1 MPSSRQRLHEVL
13 EEEYVSMYGPLPAPE
28 KPLETE
34 EERLAHVYDEIHKRG
49 NRTALCISGGGIRS
63 ATFALGVIQGLA
75 SAGILKRFDYL
86 STVSGGGFIGS
97 WLSSW
102 IRRHEK
108 GVAGVESDLQRTDA
122 GVAAHQAHSTQANVV
137 WPTTYR
143 EQTPRKIDPEPAPV
157 RHLRD
162 YSNYLSPKLGI
173 LSGDSWTMGSLYV
186 RNLMLNLLVIIPILA
201 FALAIPRLF
210 SWGLNESRFVPALA
224 WPWVFAGLATLGF
237 AYIGWTR
244 PVERVKDKAS
254 KKRFETTDGRFM
266 ALCIVPLLLAAAALA
281 IFWARMQRQ
290 PSLGGRKLSLEQLGL
305 AGQKPTLLALG
316 LAVAG
321 MTLVPFLIYYVRV
334 FRARGASFSKAF
346 WRTLGGKLLSELGAT
361 VAALITSFGLLYLL
375 AAKVFYDPLRLTPG
389 LDKLSPLQRL
399 GIPSSPHAQLFL
411 CFAVPA
417 ILLVFFVQ
425 GSIFVGLSGRKNEDY
440 DREWWGRAG
449 AWLLFFAAAVGLL
462 SFISVFGPIALYNA
476 PVILGSIGGG
486 AGVAA
491 ALLGFSD
498 KTSATDKKKEEGGK
512 TAMAGN
518 LASALIVPLFV
529 VFLLAAIS
537 LASTWLIQ
545 QQTSRDKLNVDT
557 DKVEY
562 ALPAAL
568 QVEFTGT
575 TTVTANGK
583 PFEQKNKLAASPLLP
598 LAALRSAQHLEVVK
612 STTSTELLA
621 FAGLAL
627 IAWIL
632 SYRIGVNRFSMAAL
646 YRNRLIRAYLGAS
659 RVQRKPNPFTGF
671 DGNDN
676 LQMWQLR
683 PEMVAASDIPDA
695 SGFVAAVAPPTTTR
709 DGKTATATDPREA
722 LAQHL
727 RSGLNAAV
735 MAEPVDD
742 VALAQNL
749 NDLLLTTEFPGSETV
764 AWIQSPAA
772 PAQTTY
778 DRTFRNRAVLDHY
791 FGRWIRPMAAPQGV
805 KPTPPIDPNALPRLQ
820 ARPPLHVINTALNL
834 TTGDDLAWQQRQAE
848 SMTISPYHCGNLRLG
863 YRPSREYG
871 GDDGISLGTAVGISG
886 AAASPNMGY
895 HSSPL
900 MAFLL
905 TFFNVRLGAWLGN
918 PGKAGEESY
927 KEGHP
932 YTSLKPM
939 LDELTGSSN
948 DKSPWVYLSDGGHF
962 DNLGLYEMIIRRC
975 HYIVVSD
982 AGADSKFSF
991 EDLGSAIRKI
1001 RTDFGVPIEFADKME
1016 MAARPGNGKLK
1027 RGRYV
1032 AKATIRYRAVDGS
1045 AAKDGT
1051 LIYIKAGIYNEPT
1064 CPRDVY
1070 NYAQESP
1077 FFPHEP
1083 TSDQFFSESQFESYR
1098 ALGRHAV
1105 NEICGNYPVAAAPV
1119 RLPIAK
1125 TFDSVTTFFTVA
1137 ENAAGPFPPGP

>member
-1 MPSSRQRLHEVL
+1 MPSSKLHEVL
-13 EEEYVSMYGPLPAPE
+13 EEEYVSMYGPLPASP
-28 KPLETE
+28 KPLKTDED
-34 EERLAHVYDEIHKRG
+34 RLAHVYAEIHKRG

-75 SAGILKRFDYL
+75 SAGILRKFDYL

-102 IRRHEK
+102 IRRHPA
-108 GVAGVESDLQRTDA
+108 GVAGVERDLQRTDT
-122 GVAAHQAHSTQANVV
+122 GVAEHQAHSTEKNMVF
-137 WPTTYR
+137 PSIPR
-143 EQTPRKIDPEPAPV
+143 EPSPRKIDPEPEPV

-162 YSNYLSPKLGI
+162 YSNYLSPKLGL
-173 LSGDSWTMGSLYV
+173 LSGDSWTMASLYV
-186 RNLMLNLLVIIPILA
+186 RNLLLNLLVIIPILA
-201 FALAIPRLF
+201 AALAIPRLF
-210 SWGLNESRFVPALA
+210 SWGLDQSRGLEEMA
-224 WPWVFAGLATLGF
+224 WPWAFAGLTTFGF

-244 PVERVKDKAS
+244 PVERIKDK
-254 KKRFETTDGRFM
+254 KNRKWFETSDGWFM
-266 ALCIVPLLLAAAALA
+266 LLCVVPLLLAGMALS
-281 IFWARMQRQ
+281 IFWARLKQD
-290 PSLGGRKLSLEQLGL
+290 PPVTPPL
-305 AGQKPTLLALG
+305 AAEPRTWIW

-321 MTLVPFLIYYVRV
+321 MTVVPFLIYYIRV
-334 FRARGASFSKAF
+334 ALSRGASFKKAF
-346 WRTLGGKLLSELGAT
+346 WQALGWKVLAELGAT
-361 VAALITSFGLLYLL
+361 FAALVTTFGLLYLL
-375 AAKVFYDPLRLTPG
+375 AEKIFYDPLRATPG
-389 LDKLSPLQRL
+389 LADPSPLLRL
-399 GIPSSPHAQLFL
+399 GIPSSPQAQLFV

-462 SFISVFGPIALYNA
+462 SFIAVFGPVALYNA
-476 PVILGSIGGG
+476 PVLLGSIGGS

-498 KTSATDKKKEEGGK
+498 KTSATQKKKEEGGK

-537 LASTWLIQ
+537 LGSTFIIQ
-545 QQTSRDKLNVDT
+545 QFRPPKF
-557 DKVEY
+557 KVESEKIEV

-568 QVEFTGT
+568 EAEFTAT
-575 TTVTANGK
+575 TKVKAGGQE
-583 PFEQKNKLAASPLLP
+583 FEQKNKLPASPLLP
-598 LAALRSAQHLEVVK
+598 LAAMRSSRHLEVIK
-612 STTSTELLA
+612 TTQRDELLV
-621 FAGLAL
+621 FAALAL
-627 IAWIL
+627 AAVIL

-659 RVQRKPNPFTGF
+659 RDQREPNPFTGF
-671 DGNDN
+671 DANDN

-683 PEMVAASDIPDA
+683 SEMLSAADIPEPA
-695 SGFVAAVAPPTTTR
+695 AFVAALTPELGANTNADRETVA
-709 DGKTATATDPREA
+709 A
-722 LAQHL
+722 HL
-727 RSGLNAAV
+727 RTRIEEAV
-735 MAEPVDD
+735 MVEPVDAG
-742 VALAQNL
+742 ALSQNL
-749 NDLLLTTEFPGSETV
+749 NDLLLTTEFPAAGTV
-764 AWIQSPAA
+764 GWLKGKAGFG
-772 PAQTTY
+772 
-778 DRTFRNRAVLDHY
+778 RTFHNRAVLDHY
-791 FGRWIRPMAAPQGV
+791 FGHVIRAMALPQGV
-805 KPTPPIDPNALPRLQ
+805 TAPAAPGALARLE
-820 ARPPLHVINTALNL
+820 ARPPLHVVNTALNL

-848 SMTISPYHCGNLRLG
+848 SMTMSPYHCGNLRLG
-863 YRPSREYG
+863 YRPAREYG
-871 GDDGISLGTAVGISG
+871 GEEGISLGTAVGISG

-918 PGKAGEESY
+918 PGEAGDESY

-962 DNLGLYEMIIRRC
+962 DNLGLYEMIVRRC
-975 HYIVVSD
+975 HYIVLSD
-982 AGADSKFSF
+982 AGADAKFSF

-1001 RTDFGVPIEFADKME
+1001 RTDFGVPIEFADSME
-1016 MAARPGNGKLK
+1016 MAARPGDGTLK

-1032 AKATIRYRAVDGS
+1032 ARATIRYKSVDGS

-1051 LIYIKAGIYNEPT
+1051 LIYIKAGLYDEPS

-1070 NYAQESP
+1070 NYAQESLL
-1077 FFPHEP
+1077 FPHEP

-1105 NEICGNYPVAAAPV
+1105 NEICGNYPAPASTMRV
-1119 RLPIAK
+1119 PIAK
-1125 TFDSVTTFFTVA
+1125 TFENVTTFFTVA
-1137 ENAAGPFPPGP
+1137 EKNTGPFAQT

>member
-1 MPSSRQRLHEVL
+1 MSSRQLLHEVL
-13 EEEYVSMYGPLPAPE
+13 EEEYVSMYGPLPKSE
-28 KPLETE
+28 KPLDTDEK
-34 EERLAHVYDEIHKRG
+34 RLAYVYEQIHQRG
-49 NRTALCISGGGIRS
+49 DRTALCVSGGGIRS

-102 IRRHEK
+102 IRRHPE
-108 GVAGVESDLQRTDA
+108 GVAGVERDLQRTDA
-122 GVAAHQAHSTQANVV
+122 GVAAHQPHTTAGEVV
-137 WPTTYR
+137 LPSAAR
-143 EQTPRKIDPEPAPV
+143 EASPRKIDPEPEPV

-173 LSGDSWTMGSLYV
+173 LSGDSWTMVSLYV
-186 RNLMLNLLVIIPILA
+186 RNLLLNLLVIIPILA
-201 FALAIPRLF
+201 LALAIPRLF
-210 SWGLNESRFVPALA
+210 SWGLDQTRFLDARA
-224 WPWVFAGLATLGF
+224 WPWVFAALTTFGF

-244 PVERVKDKAS
+244 PVERVKDK
-254 KKRFETTDGRFM
+254 KKKKLFETSDGWFM
-266 ALCIVPLLLAAAALA
+266 ILCILPLLFAGAALA
-281 IFWARMQRQ
+281 IYWARLQRE
-290 PSLGGRKLSLEQLGL
+290 P
-305 AGQKPTLLALG
+305 LLRQTPPWQAAI

-321 MTLVPFLIYYVRV
+321 MTLVPFLIYYARV
-334 FRARGASFSKAF
+334 ALARGASFKKAF
-346 WRTLGGKLLSELGAT
+346 WQTLGWKLLAELGAT
-361 VAALITSFGLLYLL
+361 VMALVTTFGLLYLL
-375 AAKVFYDPLRLTPG
+375 AKKVFYDPLRLTPQ
-389 LDKLSPLQRL
+389 LAELPPLLRL
-399 GIPSSPHAQLFL
+399 GVPSSPQAQLFV

-462 SFISVFGPIALYNA
+462 SFISVFGPVALYNA
-476 PVILGSIGGG
+476 PVLLGSIGGG
-486 AGVAA
+486 AGIAA

-498 KTSATDKKKEEGGK
+498 KTSATQKKKEEGGT

-537 LASTWLIQ
+537 LGSTWIIQ
-545 QQTSRDKLNVDT
+545 RFRASPEVDT
-557 DKVEY
+557 KNHV

-568 QVEFTGT
+568 QAEFTGT
-575 TTVTANGK
+575 TKVKVGEQE
-583 PFEQKNKLAASPLLP
+583 FEQKNKLPASPLLP
-598 LAALRSAQHLEVVK
+598 LASLRSSRHLEVIK
-612 STTSTELLA
+612 STTGTELLV

-627 IAWIL
+627 LAWIL
-632 SYRIGVNRFSMAAL
+632 SFRIGVNRFSMAAL

-659 RVQRKPNPFTGF
+659 RYHRQPNPFTGF
-671 DGNDN
+671 DANDN

-683 PEMVAASDIPDA
+683 PEVLSASDIPDA
-695 SGFVAAVAPPTTTR
+695 SAFVAAIAPPKAGSAA
-709 DGKTATATDPREA
+709 DAREA
-722 LAQHL
+722 VAAHL
-727 RSGLNAAV
+727 RKGLNDAV
-735 MAEPVDD
+735 MAEPVDV
-742 VALAQNL
+742 VALAQNI
-749 NDLLLTTEFPGSETV
+749 NDLLLTTQFPGADTV
-764 AWIQSPAA
+764 AWIAA
-772 PAQTTY
+772 PTAY
-778 DRTFRNRAVLDHY
+778 DPTFRNRAVLDHY
-791 FGRWIRPMAAPQGV
+791 FAQWIRPMAAPQGAE
-805 KPTPPIDPNALPRLQ
+805 PTPPAGPNALKRLEV
-820 ARPPLHVINTALNL
+820 RPPLHVINTALNL
-834 TTGDDLAWQQRQAE
+834 TTGDDLAWQQRQAT

-863 YRPSREYG
+863 YRPAHKYG
-871 GDDGISLGTAVGISG
+871 GEEGISLGTAVGISG

-918 PGKAGEESY
+918 PGKAGEASY

-948 DKSPWVYLSDGGHF
+948 DKSAWVYLSDGGHF
-962 DNLGLYEMIIRRC
+962 DNLGLYEMIVRRC
-975 HYIVVSD
+975 HYIVLSD
-982 AGADSKFSF
+982 AGADPKFSF

-1001 RTDFGVPIEFADKME
+1001 RTDFGVPIEFADAME
-1016 MAARPGNGKLK
+1016 MAARPGDGTLK

-1032 AKATIRYRAVDGS
+1032 ARATIRYKSVDGS

-1051 LIYIKAGIYNEPT
+1051 LIYIKAGIYDEPS

-1070 NYAQESP
+1070 NYAQQSP

-1105 NEICGNYPVAAAPV
+1105 NEICGNYPASTATA
-1119 RLPIAK
+1119 RIPIAK
-1125 TFDSVTTFFTVA
+1125 TFDNVTTFFSVA
-1137 ENAAGPFPPGP
+1137 EKNAGPFPPGP